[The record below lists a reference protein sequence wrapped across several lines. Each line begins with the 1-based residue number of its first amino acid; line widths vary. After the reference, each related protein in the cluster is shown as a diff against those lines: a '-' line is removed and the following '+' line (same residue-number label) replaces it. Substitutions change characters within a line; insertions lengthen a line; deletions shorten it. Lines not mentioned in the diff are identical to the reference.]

1 MIARP
6 LVALAAAGALLAA
19 AGCGSSGAPK
29 PFTAAGTAPCLTKA
43 GFKDVTTDKVKV
55 GFIAGFAEF
64 GGVKADAPGG
74 NVVTIAFAADA
85 TSAVDSTK
93 TAFRRFAPPS
103 LRPRMDDIME
113 SQGNAVLVWTV
124 SPTPKQLAAATGC
137 LHA

>member
-1 MIARP
+1 MVIRS
-6 LVALAAAGALLAA
+6 LLALAAAGALLAA
-19 AGCGSSGAPK
+19 AGCGSTGPSK

-43 GFKDVTTDKVKV
+43 GFKDVTTNKVKV
-55 GFIAGFAEF
+55 GFIAGFAEY

-74 NVVTIAFAADA
+74 NVVTIAFTADA
-85 TSAVDSTK
+85 TSAVDSAK
-93 TAFRRFAPPS
+93 SAFRRFAPPS